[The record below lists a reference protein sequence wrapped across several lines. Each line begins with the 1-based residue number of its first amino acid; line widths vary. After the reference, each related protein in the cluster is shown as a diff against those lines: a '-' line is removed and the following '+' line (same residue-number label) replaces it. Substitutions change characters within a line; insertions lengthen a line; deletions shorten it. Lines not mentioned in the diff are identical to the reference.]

1 MARDRVASVV
11 ADRTRDFAKRLEW
24 SLHVPGSHTGG
35 VAYDTLLG
43 YLAEQGRNFLADS
56 RSLRAHVKLKL
67 QLRFEG
73 YQRAPNATE
82 LKREA
87 AAAILEWVL
96 ARFDRKVRD
105 VPIKANDPA
114 YLAMKVAQHKR
125 NVPGQ
130 RTGELRDAIEDRGR
144 VEVET

>member
-11 ADRTRDFAKRLEW
+11 ADRTRDFAKQLSW
-24 SLHVPGSHTGG
+24 SLHVPGTHAGG
-35 VAYDTLLG
+35 VAYNTLLD
-43 YLAEQGRNFLADS
+43 YLAEQGRDFTADS
-56 RSLRAHVKLKL
+56 RPLRAHVRLKL
-67 QLRFEG
+67 QARFEG

-105 VPIKANDPA
+105 VPIKANAPE
-114 YLAMKVAQHKR
+114 YIRWKVQHDKR
-125 NVPGQ
+125 TVPGQ
-130 RTGELRDAIEDRGR
+130 SSGELRDAIEDRGR

>member
-1 MARDRVASVV
+1 MARDRTAAVV
-11 ADRTRDFAKRLEW
+11 ADRTRAFAKQLDW
-24 SLHVPGSHTGG
+24 VLHVPGQHAGG
-35 VAYDTLLG
+35 PSYEQLLG

-67 QLRFEG
+67 QLKFEG

-105 VPIKANDPA
+105 VSIKANAPA
-114 YLAMKVAQHKR
+114 YIALKVAQHKR

-144 VEVET
+144 VEVST

>member
-11 ADRTRDFAKRLEW
+11 ADRTRAFAQQLSW
-24 SLHVPGSHTGG
+24 SLHVPGQHAGG
-35 VAYDTLLG
+35 VSYDELLG
-43 YLAEQGRNFLADS
+43 YLAAQGRDFLADS
-56 RSLRAHVKLKL
+56 RSLRAHVKLRL
-67 QLRFEG
+67 QARFEG

-105 VPIKANDPA
+105 VPIKANSVLYIKWKIHHD
-114 YLAMKVAQHKR
+114 LDSR
-125 NVPGQ
+125 PGQ
-130 RTGELRDAIEDRGR
+130 ATGELRDAIESDGD
-144 VEVET
+144 VTVQG